1 MIILAL
7 YISIR
12 ARISTLMNIKM
23 KLLSEDLK
31 KILPKL
37 HEQES
42 KGLDAMHISNF
53 LRQTLTGLGM

>member
-1 MIILAL
+1 
-7 YISIR
+7 
-12 ARISTLMNIKM
+12 MNIKM